1 MAELS
6 MNRPVEDRV
15 FRVVREVLA
24 LEDEE
29 LSLERT
35 LREDLNADSLD
46 LVSLVMALEDEF
58 GGKISEE
65 DAEHLCTLE
74 DLVRYV
80 EGRLAA
86 TPGTA

>member
-58 GGKISEE
+58 GGTISEE
-65 DAEHLCTLE
+65 DAEHL
-74 DLVRYV
+74 
-80 EGRLAA
+80 
-86 TPGTA
+86 